1 MAVEM
6 DTSFAKE
13 ASRLQGKLFQIAG
26 RVLETSQESTSDR
39 LSLLSESTPI
49 FSQLRA
55 VSRAAHDQSR
65 IGKRKVADARLDVD
79 DRSLALQN
87 LKYQKRHLEEEIR
100 MCRDFR

>member
-1 MAVEM
+1 MTIEM
-6 DTSFAKE
+6 E
-13 ASRLQGKLFQIAG
+13 ASSISDQAARLQVKLLQIG
-26 RVLETSQESTSDR
+26 DRVLASETTSDR
-39 LSLLSESTPI
+39 LSVLSDSTPI

-65 IGKRKVADARLDVD
+65 IGKRKVTDARLDVD

>member
-1 MAVEM
+1 MAVEVET
-6 DTSFAKE
+6 TSIVDQA
-13 ASRLQGKLFQIAG
+13 ARLQAKLLQVAD
-26 RVLETSQESTSDR
+26 RVLAMQALSDR
-39 LSLLSESTPI
+39 LSVLSESTPV

-55 VSRAAHDQSR
+55 VSRTAHDQSR

-79 DRSLALQN
+79 DRSLVLQN